1 VRHRIGIRTALT
13 FALAAVLLLA
23 AFAAPAPASAGLLG
37 TGTAAECDPDTSQVF
52 RPWGDSAYYRLAPG
66 GSFDSGP
73 SWSLSGGA
81 RVVSGNEPYRLVA
94 GTRSLSLPAGST
106 ATSPT
111 MCFAFG
117 DWHARFM
124 VRNTGASTGRL
135 EVDIL
140 VRSLLGVVSVLDGG
154 TVRADGT
161 WDPSPEMSAL
171 LTNLGGLT
179 SLTKAVSFRLQAKGT
194 GAQFQVDNVFL
205 DPFRSR

>member
-1 VRHRIGIRTALT
+1 VRNRIGIKAALT

-23 AFAAPAPASAGLLG
+23 AFAAPAPASAGLLS
-37 TGTAAECDPDTSQVF
+37 TGTATECDPDTSQVF
-52 RPWGDSAYYRLAPG
+52 LAWGDDAYYRLAPG

-73 SWSLSGGA
+73 SWSLGGGA
-81 RVVSGNEPYRLVA
+81 RVVTGNEPYKLVA
-94 GTRSLSLPAGST
+94 GTRSLLLPAGST
-106 ATSPT
+106 ATSPA
-111 MCFAFG
+111 MCFAYG

-140 VRSLLGVVSVLDGG
+140 VRSLLGLVSVLDGG
-154 TVRADGT
+154 TVKADGT
-161 WDPSPEMSAL
+161 WDPSPEISAF

-179 SLTKAVSFRLQAKGT
+179 SLTKAVSFRLRSKGT
-194 GAQFQVDNVFL
+194 GAQFQVDDVFL

>member
-1 VRHRIGIRTALT
+1 
-13 FALAAVLLLA
+13 
-23 AFAAPAPASAGLLG
+23 
-37 TGTAAECDPDTSQVF
+37 
-52 RPWGDSAYYRLAPG
+52 
-66 GSFDSGP
+66 
-73 SWSLSGGA
+73 
-81 RVVSGNEPYRLVA
+81 VA

-106 ATSPT
+106 ATSPA

-140 VRSLLGVVSVLDGG
+140 VRSLLGVVSLLDGG

-171 LTNLGGLT
+171 LTNVGGLT

>member
-1 VRHRIGIRTALT
+1 
-13 FALAAVLLLA
+13 VLLLV
-23 AFAAPAPASAGLLG
+23 AFGTPASASAGLLA
-37 TGTAAECDPDTSQVF
+37 TGTAAECDPDTSQAF
-52 RPWGDSAYYRLAPG
+52 RAWGDDAYYRLVPG

-73 SWSLSGGA
+73 SWSLAGCA
-81 RVVSGNEPYRLVA
+81 RVVAGNEPYRLVG

-111 MCFAFG
+111 MCFSYG
-117 DWHARFM
+117 DWHARFV
-124 VRNTGASTGRL
+124 VRNTGASTSRL
-135 EVDIL
+135 EVDVL
-140 VRSLLGVVSVLDGG
+140 VRSLLGIVSVLDGG

-161 WDPSPEMSAL
+161 WDPSPEVSAT

-179 SLTKAVSFRLQAKGT
+179 GLTKAVSFRLQSRGT

>member
-1 VRHRIGIRTALT
+1 MSKRIGIKTALT

-23 AFAAPAPASAGLLG
+23 AFAAPAPASAGLLT
-37 TGTAAECDPDTSQVF
+37 TGTATECDPNTAQVF

-73 SWSLSGGA
+73 SWSLAGGA
-81 RVVSGNEPYRLVA
+81 RLVTGNEPYKLTA
-94 GTRSLSLPAGST
+94 GTRSLYLPAGST
-106 ATSPT
+106 ATSPA
-111 MCFAFG
+111 MCFGWG

-124 VRNTGASTGRL
+124 VRNPGAAGRL

-154 TVRADGT
+154 TIRADGT

-171 LTNLGGLT
+171 LTNLGGLL
-179 SLTKAVSFRLQAKGT
+179 SLTKSISFRLQAKGT
-194 GAQFQVDNVFL
+194 GAQFQVDSVFL

>member
-1 VRHRIGIRTALT
+1 MRNRIGIRGALT

-23 AFAAPAPASAGLLG
+23 AFAAPAPASAGLLA
-37 TGTAAECDPDTSQVF
+37 TGTAAECNPETSQVF

-73 SWSLSGGA
+73 PWSLSGGA
-81 RVVSGNEPYRLVA
+81 RVVTGNEPYRLVA
-94 GTRSLSLPAGST
+94 GTHSLSLPAGST

-161 WDPSPEMSAL
+161 WDPSPELSAL
-171 LTNLGGLT
+171 VTNVGGLT
-179 SLTKAVSFRLQAKGT
+179 GLTKAVSFRLQAKGT

>member
-1 VRHRIGIRTALT
+1 
-13 FALAAVLLLA
+13 
-23 AFAAPAPASAGLLG
+23 
-37 TGTAAECDPDTSQVF
+37 
-52 RPWGDSAYYRLAPG
+52 
-66 GSFDSGP
+66 
-73 SWSLSGGA
+73 
-81 RVVSGNEPYRLVA
+81 VVSGNEPYRLVG

-111 MCFAFG
+111 MCFSYG
-117 DWHARFM
+117 DWHARFV

-135 EVDIL
+135 EVDVL
-140 VRSLLGVVSVLDGG
+140 VRSLLGIVSVLDGG

-161 WDPSPEMSAL
+161 WDPSPEVSAT

-179 SLTKAVSFRLQAKGT
+179 GLTKAVSFRLQSRGT

>member
-1 VRHRIGIRTALT
+1 VSNRIGIKTALT

-23 AFAAPAPASAGLLG
+23 AFAAPAPASAGLLS
-37 TGTAAECDPDTSQVF
+37 TGTADECDPDISQAF
-52 RPWGDSAYYRLAPG
+52 RAWGDSAYYRLAPG

-73 SWSLSGGA
+73 SWSLAGGA
-81 RVVSGNEPYRLVA
+81 RVVSGNEPYRVVA

-117 DWHARFM
+117 DWHARFV
-124 VRNTGASTGRL
+124 VRNTGSTAGQL

-140 VRSLLGVVSVLDGG
+140 VRNLLGVLSVLDGG

-161 WDPSPEMSAL
+161 WDPSPRVTATIS
-171 LTNLGGLT
+171 NLGGLLG
-179 SLTKAVSFRLQAKGT
+179 LTKAVSFRLKAKGT